1 MIIMKRIIVFFAV
14 IVQMVF
20 LSCCV
25 EKQGYYDSGEESII
39 ALICDITWTGGKK
52 EYEDGS
58 SWESIWNFDKDGTY
72 TRANVEIDKD
82 GNKKEGEIRGRWSF
96 ATPNF
101 STLYFGGSHYW
112 DIKELDKTIFSFYDR
127 TGELNDPTTSKEY
140 VEFYP
145 YNDGKTNYTRHYKIF
160 CVNGNTGFRN
170 ESRIFYFIHLQNEEA
185 YERKES
191 SSA

>member
-1 MIIMKRIIVFFAV
+1 M
-14 IVQMVF
+14 IVQMVL
-20 LSCCV
+20 LSNCV
-25 EKQGYYDSGEESII
+25 EKQGYYNDGEESII

-112 DIKELDKTIFSFYDR
+112 DITPEASSTKMYLRGFNLFS
-127 TGELNDPTTSKEY
+127 SKHQTF
-140 VEFYP
+140 FYP
-145 YNDGKTNYTRHYKIF
+145 I
-160 CVNGNTGFRN
+160 
-170 ESRIFYFIHLQNEEA
+170 
-185 YERKES
+185 
-191 SSA
+191 

>member
-1 MIIMKRIIVFFAV
+1 
-14 IVQMVF
+14 MVL
-20 LSCCV
+20 LSNCV
-25 EKQGYYDSGEESII
+25 EKQGYYNDGEESII

-127 TGELNDPTTSKEY
+127 TGELNDPLRLKNMLNFTHTMM
-140 VEFYP
+140 
-145 YNDGKTNYTRHYKIF
+145 GKLIIQ
-160 CVNGNTGFRN
+160 
-170 ESRIFYFIHLQNEEA
+170 RI
-185 YERKES
+185 
-191 SSA
+191 

>member
-1 MIIMKRIIVFFAV
+1 M
-14 IVQMVF
+14 IVQMVL
-20 LSCCV
+20 LSNCV

-58 SWESIWNFDKDGTY
+58 SWESIWNFDKDGIY

-145 YNDGKTNYTRHYKIF
+145 YNDGKTNYTTYLIIKK
-160 CVNGNTGFRN
+160 C
-170 ESRIFYFIHLQNEEA
+170 S
-185 YERKES
+185 
-191 SSA
+191 